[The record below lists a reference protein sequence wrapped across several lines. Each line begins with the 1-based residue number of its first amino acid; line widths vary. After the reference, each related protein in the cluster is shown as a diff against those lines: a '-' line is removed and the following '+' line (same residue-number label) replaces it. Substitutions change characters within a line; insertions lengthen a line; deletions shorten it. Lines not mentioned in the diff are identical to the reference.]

1 MVKTRVIA
9 AAKVKIDLN
18 VLIARLHERK
28 PDNSSCNAIVISRSA
43 PAATFRLTNRGQQ
56 SLLNVE
62 GRALN
67 VGTAVQKDLFQI
79 QNFIGGKFVA
89 PRNDKYLDNIEP
101 ATGKTYSQVPD
112 SSPEDVEFAVAAA
125 EQAFPAWSKTPAAER
140 SKFLLRIADL
150 IERDLEKFARAES
163 IDTGKPITLARTLD
177 IPRAVANFRFFATAI
192 LHTENEAHDM
202 DGVAFNYT
210 LRQPR
215 GIVGLISPWNLPLYL
230 LSWKVAPAIA
240 VGNTA
245 IAKPSELTPM
255 TAFLLCKVCAEAGL
269 PDGVLNIVHGTG
281 PKVGAGTTA
290 HPKITTIS
298 FTGGT
303 VTGRKVAEACAPM
316 FKKVSLELGGK
327 NPNIIFADADIDAAL
342 AGSVRSSFANQGQ
355 ICLCGSRVFVEK
367 PIYKQFVDRFIEK
380 AAQLKQGDP
389 LEQKTEQG
397 AIVNKSQLEKVKFYV
412 DLAQKE
418 GGKILLGGKA
428 PDSPNE
434 RTRDGYFF
442 PPTVIVDLPVGCRTN
457 REEIFGPVVTIT
469 PFDSEDEVIRYAND
483 VDYGLSSSV
492 WTQNLGRAHRVA
504 EQIHTGTV
512 WVNCWLVRDLRV
524 PFGGMK
530 ASGVGREGGEEALRF
545 FTEPKNVCIAK

>member
-1 MVKTRVIA
+1 MDR
-9 AAKVKIDLN
+9 
-18 VLIARLHERK
+18 
-28 PDNSSCNAIVISRSA
+28 
-43 PAATFRLTNRGQQ
+43 Q
-56 SLLNVE
+56 
-62 GRALN
+62 
-67 VGTAVQKDLFQI
+67 LFQI
-79 QNFIGGKFVA
+79 RNFIDGTFVEPKSGKF
-89 PRNDKYLDNIEP
+89 LDNIEP
-101 ATGKTYSQVPD
+101 ATGKPYSQVAD
-112 SSPEDVEFAVAAA
+112 SGPEDVDLAVRAA
-125 EQAFPAWSKTPAAER
+125 EAAFVDWSKKPAAER
-140 SKFLLRIADL
+140 SKILLRIADL

-163 IDTGKPITLARTLD
+163 IDTGKPVTLARSLD
-177 IPRAVANFRFFATAI
+177 IPRAVSNFRFFATAI
-192 LHTENEAHDM
+192 LHTENEAHVT

-215 GIVGLISPWNLPLYL
+215 GIAGLISPWNLPLYL
-230 LSWKVAPAIA
+230 LSWKIAPAIA

-255 TAFLLCKVCAEAGL
+255 TAFLLCATCVEAGL
-269 PDGVLNIVHGTG
+269 PNGVLNIVHGTG
-281 PKVGAGTTA
+281 PNVGAAITA

-303 VTGRKVAEACAPM
+303 VTGRKVAEACAPL

-327 NPNIIFADADIDAAL
+327 NPNIIFADADLDAAI

-355 ICLCGSRVFVEK
+355 VCLCGSRVFVEK
-367 PIYKQFVDRFIEK
+367 PIYQQFVDRFIEK
-380 AAQLKQGDP
+380 ASQLKQGDP
-389 LEQKTEQG
+389 LDEKTEQG
-397 AIVNKSQLEKVKFYV
+397 AIVNKAQLDKVKFYV

-418 GGKILLGGKA
+418 GGKIALGGKA
-428 PDSPNE
+428 PDPTNE

-469 PFDSEDEVIRYAND
+469 PFDNEDEVIRYAND

-492 WTQNLGRAHRVA
+492 WTQNLSRAHRVA

-530 ASGVGREGGEEALRF
+530 ASGIGREGGEEALHF
-545 FTEPKNVCIAK
+545 FTEAKNICIAK